1 MCMFVCVYTFI
12 MQPKKQTPSID
23 LREISSYV
31 HIKSLC
37 DCSKQF
43 CHGPLVEIT
52 CISILQQLMIKQ
64 TTVCVY
70 HKMQTGNENH
80 ITISQG
86 IISRWI
92 IRWLGEVKKSG
103 LQRLHI
109 ACFHLYE
116 FLTMTQPQQ
125 WAYISL
131 LVARSQAEDVGE
143 RGNQRLSKDSMGIV
157 GIKGRTVSK
166 LHNISI
172 SVKNYIRINGISDL
186 FHNWIWIYYSLK

>member
-1 MCMFVCVYTFI
+1 MESSSTSLVLAERQINTAVIYLYTTIKTVKIRSIIINNKEGSWIAHTSVMRQLIVWSLFIHMCMFVCVYTFI

-80 ITISQG
+80 ETISQG
-86 IISRWI
+86 IISR
-92 IRWLGEVKKSG
+92 
-103 LQRLHI
+103 
-109 ACFHLYE
+109 
-116 FLTMTQPQQ
+116 
-125 WAYISL
+125 
-131 LVARSQAEDVGE
+131 
-143 RGNQRLSKDSMGIV
+143 
-157 GIKGRTVSK
+157 
-166 LHNISI
+166 
-172 SVKNYIRINGISDL
+172 
-186 FHNWIWIYYSLK
+186 